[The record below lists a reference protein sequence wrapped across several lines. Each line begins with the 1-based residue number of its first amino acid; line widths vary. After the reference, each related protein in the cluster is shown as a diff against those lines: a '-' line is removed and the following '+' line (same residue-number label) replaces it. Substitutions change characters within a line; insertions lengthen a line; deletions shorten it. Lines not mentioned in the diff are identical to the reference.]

1 MRSIFYLNLLKNMKI
16 KKTHYTRIFM
26 CLNFSNST
34 EFSVDNEI
42 HQKFSR
48 RRKITVPICSVV
60 LFDQVST
67 GTPPTTECDITT
79 IYTEVV
85 NLKAVPQSL
94 LISCSYI
101 CVCVELS
108 PTSSNHT
115 HYQSMCYQESPTEQ
129 NYVWILI
136 LNVCLIL
143 FFFQHTQ
150 TNKQIP

>member
-1 MRSIFYLNLLKNMKI
+1 
-16 KKTHYTRIFM
+16 M
-26 CLNFSNST
+26 CLKFSNST

-101 CVCVELS
+101 VCVL
-108 PTSSNHT
+108 
-115 HYQSMCYQESPTEQ
+115 
-129 NYVWILI
+129 NYLQLLQITLI
-136 LNVCLIL
+136 INQCVIRNLRR
-143 FFFQHTQ
+143 
-150 TNKQIP
+150 NKIMYGF

>member
-1 MRSIFYLNLLKNMKI
+1 
-16 KKTHYTRIFM
+16 M
-26 CLNFSNST
+26 CLDFSNST

-108 PTSSNHT
+108 PTSLNHT

-129 NYVWILI
+129 IYV
-136 LNVCLIL
+136 
-143 FFFQHTQ
+143 
-150 TNKQIP
+150 